1 MNQILFTLRNLFRRS
16 NIGTILFFALNTAVL
31 VLVMGAL
38 GVSPYVVI
46 PLYAA
51 SVLLALSP
59 VGEWFLCLLNGAH
72 RMVRK
77 DMRDRILPAAA
88 EVFERA
94 KEHTPA
100 MPDRINIRVYYD
112 QKPNAF
118 AIGRH
123 TICVT
128 EGLLQLPEDQIQGVL
143 AHEFGHLAMQH
154 TLVQLLI
161 GGGNIIMF
169 LLILLAELL
178 RVLFVGA
185 GSVGM
190 GAAFFRARG
199 FISTVITTIGAGCF
213 FLLSGMIFVWTAF
226 CNLLLRHSGRG
237 NEYEADRFAYEI
249 GFGDE
254 LCEVLD
260 RVTLNGGEHGFLR
273 ALYDS
278 HPMSGDRIGR
288 LQELGA
294 RYSRY

>member
-1 MNQILFTLRNLFRRS
+1 MDQIARTMRNLFRRS
-16 NIGTILFFALNTAVL
+16 NVGTIVFFVLNTAVL
-31 VLVMGAL
+31 IAVLGAFGL
-38 GVSPYVVI
+38 PPYAVI
-46 PLYAA
+46 LLYAV
-51 SVLLALSP
+51 SILFALSP
-59 VGEWFLCLLNGAH
+59 AGEGILCLLNGAH
-72 RMVRK
+72 RMARR
-77 DMRDRILPAAA
+77 DMRDRVLPAAA
-88 EVFERA
+88 EVYEKA
-94 KEHTPA
+94 KEHTPG
-100 MPDRINIRVYYD
+100 MPDRINFRIYYD

-128 EGLLQLPEDQIQGVL
+128 EGLLSLPEHEIQGVI
-143 AHEFGHLAMQH
+143 AHEIGHLAMQH

-169 LLILLAELL
+169 ALILLAEIL
-178 RVLFVGA
+178 RVAFVGA

-199 FISTVITTIGAGCF
+199 FVSTVLTTIGAACF
-213 FLLSGMIFVWTAF
+213 FVLSGIIMVWTGF
-226 CNLLLRHSGRG
+226 CNLLLRQSGRQ

-260 RVTLNGGEHGFLR
+260 RVTLSGGEHGFLR

-278 HPMSGDRIGR
+278 HPMAGDRIGR
-288 LQELGA
+288 LQAMGA
-294 RYSRY
+294 SYSRY